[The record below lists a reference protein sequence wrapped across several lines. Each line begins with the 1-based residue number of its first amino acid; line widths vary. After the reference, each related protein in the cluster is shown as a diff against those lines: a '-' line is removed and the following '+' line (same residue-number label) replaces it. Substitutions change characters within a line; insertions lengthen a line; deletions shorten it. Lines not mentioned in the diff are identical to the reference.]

1 MNRPEIQQRTVNDL
15 SKRETIIS
23 ASILSADFA
32 DLGRDCRRAAESGCD
47 WLHFDVMDGMFVP
60 SISFGEPVLKSV
72 SAVTDIPL
80 DVHMMVTEPAR
91 YIKRYAGCGVHC
103 ITVHYEACADVTS
116 TLTQLRS
123 LGVRVG
129 LSIKPA
135 TPVSAIVQYL
145 TMVDMVLVM
154 TVEPGFGGQAFMPET
169 LPKIRELRRIS
180 DQQGLDLDI
189 QVDGG
194 INGETAPLVREAGA
208 NVLVSGSYL
217 FAAKDMRAAAAS
229 LR

>member
-1 MNRPEIQQRTVNDL
+1 MNKQ
-15 SKRETIIS
+15 ETIIS

-32 DLGRDCRRAAESGCD
+32 DLGRDCARAAESGCD

-60 SISFGEPVLKSV
+60 SISFGEPVLKCV
-72 SAVTDIPL
+72 AAVTEMPL

-91 YIKRYAGCGVHC
+91 YIKQYAALGAAG
-103 ITVHYEACADVTS
+103 ITVHAEACADVTAA
-116 TLTQLRS
+116 LELIRS
-123 LGVRVG
+123 LGIRVG

-135 TPVSAIVQYL
+135 TPVSEIVKYL
-145 TMVDMVLVM
+145 PMVDMVLVM

-169 LPKIRELRRIS
+169 LPKIRELRRLS
-180 DQQGLDLDI
+180 DEQGLDLDI
-189 QVDGG
+189 EVDGG

-217 FAAKDMRAAAAS
+217 FKAGDMKAAAAS

>member
-1 MNRPEIQQRTVNDL
+1 MIVL
-15 SKRETIIS
+15 SKRDTIIS
-23 ASILSADFA
+23 ASLLSADFA
-32 DLGRDCRRAAESGCD
+32 NLGRDCTRAAESGCD

-60 SISFGEPVLKSV
+60 SISFGEPVLKCTA
-72 SAVTDIPL
+72 AVASLPL

-91 YIKRYAGCGVHC
+91 YIERYAALGAAG
-103 ITVHYEACADVTS
+103 ITVHSEACEDVAAA
-116 TLTQLRS
+116 LRLIRS
-123 LGVRVG
+123 LGRRAG

-135 TPVSAIVQYL
+135 TPVDSIVKYL
-145 TMVDMVLVM
+145 DLVDMVLVM

-180 DQQGLDLDI
+180 DEQGLDLDI

-194 INGETAPLVREAGA
+194 INGETASIVKEAGA

-217 FAAKDMRAAAAS
+217 FSAEDMRAAVDS
-229 LR
+229 LRR

>member
-1 MNRPEIQQRTVNDL
+1 M

-23 ASILSADFA
+23 ASLLSADFA
-32 DLGRDCRRAAESGCD
+32 DLGRDCLRAAESGCD

-60 SISFGEPVLKSV
+60 SISFGEPVLKGVAAV
-72 SAVTDIPL
+72 SDLPL

-91 YIKRYAGCGVHC
+91 YIERYAALGAAG
-103 ITVHYEACADVTS
+103 ITVHAEACSDVDA
-116 TLTQLRS
+116 TLRLIKS
-123 LGVRVG
+123 LGRRVG

-135 TPVSAIVQYL
+135 TPVSEIINCL
-145 TMVDMVLVM
+145 DLVDMILVM
-154 TVEPGFGGQAFMPET
+154 TVEPGFGGQTFMPET

-180 DQQGLDLDI
+180 DERGLDLDI

-194 INGETAPLVREAGA
+194 INGETAPIVREAGA

-217 FAAKDMRAAAAS
+217 FAAADMKAAAES